1 MPVAISNERAAILD
15 PNSFIGT
22 DKKGYDCSVKEFLK
36 YRSHAACFESLG
48 PCSVSPHATN
58 YPATLFRFP
67 LRSNRTVSK
76 SKISSDIYSV
86 EDVKNFLFQSF
97 MQEAPLILL
106 FLKHVE
112 EISLYDGDRL
122 LFKVSVDPSHKE
134 TVKKERNAL
143 IQLGQSYS
151 MHMYPSLRIYA
162 MTISVD
168 NDSDKNYYHWLIFN
182 MIGSTID
189 TICKLSQ
196 KLRFLPWVG
205 IATLLPSKLNLSNID
220 VPEVDLTHLS
230 NVLQM
235 IQSQLTTNK
244 IRLSMY
250 EVEGIQR
257 HTEGRAFCFLPLPN
271 ITHLPIN
278 IHGYFGVSDNRR
290 TIEWP
295 ASNNTSDI
303 AVWNQDLVLKHIAP
317 LYSLLIGCRT
327 KLISYKNT
335 PLHDHNVTDAYAAWP
350 LYSELKNEIIWSQLI
365 KPTITSCLD
374 FPVFWSATGKWV
386 TMKEAVFLHEHGH
399 GIPTTAVD
407 ILIKAKVPVV
417 KISENIWQT
426 LKKCKDAKLNVVTQ
440 THVRDAYKEK
450 FAFDS
455 FEKFQPFLEYLLED
469 IHVGSKNFDE
479 LLNLKIIPVSVA
491 SRKFKLQTLK
501 LYKSGEEIYYLT
513 DTVSGV
519 SKLLPGLESDLVDSV
534 TINSDLINQKL
545 LELAKSKKFR
555 LQLGNSEIFCQKL
568 LPSSIRKWSNFK
580 HNEPITWM
588 INRPG
593 YPPLN
598 WILDVWK
605 WFSKNPDMIMKIVG
619 IPILPKERIEENS
632 TCCTLLPIPSK
643 GNKYYRR
650 SDDDM
655 ELTCIFEK
663 LEATVISTNDFVF
676 SHGKLSR
683 FIFNINISNIL
694 EYLVKRPEKIYL
706 LEETEKK
713 RLLMHIAQT
722 FSRIKEK
729 KIFFHLLHELSIF
742 QIGVGCTPVK
752 FSSLTSECILPPL
765 NMQFDKTLDYPHN
778 ILNITHTDVF
788 SLLTKEIN
796 YSVMPKVKVY
806 EKILQF
812 ALSQLQGSSSTNN
825 GDKLITWIMK
835 VESSKLSPEL
845 INYLSSCS
853 FVRTQASPLEF
864 KKPNELYDPKDDNFH
879 ILFHSD
885 KDKVFPAEYYIKK
898 DTLDVFVNLGLKTW
912 EKLTSDVKMFGNFLK
927 ERAENVKKAASKK
940 SDVSEIQ
947 VGCRILEIIGNFPKH
962 GVDHLMSAVESV
974 KFLKV
979 HVSRPL
985 DFPECLPWKGEE
997 YGHKLVAPNQV
1008 CFEKIYSNLIGC
1020 VLPIIHDDYEKEL
1033 SIQLPKKVI
1042 KKFLVPTVENVIEQL
1057 NVLIKFENIENPS
1070 KLSTIIHKIYQYLN
1084 DTPEKVSKLLPK
1096 KWVWWNYQGQF
1107 RFMPSKIFVLNF
1119 QIDLH
1124 PFMYLIKSD
1133 YSFLKDY
1140 DKLLRESG
1148 IKESPTTTDL
1158 INVLK
1163 EMSSGSCHLSEDR
1176 IQMSIS
1182 ILNYLFQRG
1191 EGKGDVFIPTNDFK
1205 LLPVD
1210 KCTYDDREW
1219 IRKKIGL
1226 QNKDLSLN
1234 FVHGSISPRV
1244 AEFFGVQP
1252 LSKKVAPSKELQIT
1266 FKKIEQKE
1274 SLTHRL
1280 RGIVND
1286 YNDKIDIFKELIQ
1299 NADDAG
1305 ATKVKFLMDWR
1316 NHGKSSLFND
1326 EMKFWQGPAIVA
1338 YNNSTFSDQ
1347 DFDNILNIAG
1357 ESKTSDPLKIG
1368 RYGLGFCACYSLTD
1382 VPSLIS
1388 RRFFMMFDPH
1398 THYIGNRVSERNAGL
1413 QIDLFEE
1420 KEGVSIYEDQ
1430 FSPYRGLFGCNI
1442 DQFDKNGFDGTIFR
1456 FPLRM
1461 RECQNSEIS
1470 NEQYN
1475 PSRINKQIEQLK
1487 KETLKLLIFL
1497 NKVQSLEFFELKEG
1511 KSIQEMELIFKV
1523 VKAGGTVRAKMIQ
1536 SHGSG
1541 PSAALKPECA
1551 HEVIHIEHCVGKNK
1565 QVHHYL
1571 LSAIVNDCKI
1581 EKGRLP
1587 IAELAVELTDN
1598 YTPIHT
1604 KGQLFCFLPLPIKHS
1619 LPFYVNGYFDV
1630 TKDRKALRLPQDGAE
1645 KEWNDTIINEVLPV
1659 AFVQL
1664 LEVLTGKV
1672 KLSSALN
1679 HSSRAEFLKKF
1690 YSLWPNQ
1697 AVTEFLPVDSM
1708 IYALQST
1715 KKSLFWSDAKGGVW
1729 VELDQVYWFDQPE
1742 PIPSEL
1748 QESAIEIL
1756 ISNGFYIVNCPDHVL
1771 KIIADSK
1778 RSKSINYISFF
1789 KEVFL
1794 TQIEIVDCKK
1804 RNHHLQFALKM
1815 TGEKQKD
1822 PVLVDILKKTKC
1834 IPIADSSALAYPKDL
1849 IDVNCAAIANLF
1861 VSSDKC
1867 FPHEDFREEC
1877 YTKALISLGMIT
1889 KEISVERLAERAKS
1903 ICTLSH
1909 DRACERIR
1917 YFIKYVCD
1925 MEDLEFYKNQTSTE
1939 KRLER
1944 IKVLSSIKFLMAKAK
1959 PDNLSIPWYNAE
1971 GKLFSPSQLYSLKDI
1986 PLVFTQKPVFHSP
1999 FSVKHPHF
2007 SHVEKYLGIDDQHAD
2022 KIGTV
2027 MENIK
2032 CLIDDI
2038 SGKKNIDDHARD
2050 YLNKVFITIYD
2061 FLDQCCNIS
2070 DASSKITSSLSQ
2082 RQCVWQNGKLHYPHQ
2097 MLFHWN
2103 ETPYYPYIC
2112 LLSEDNKKFEKLFEL
2127 LCVKKEADF
2136 TFLSNVMFNV
2146 KKSFNNKPLSDDA
2159 LKFMLNIANQII
2171 MLCDYRKTKSAS
2183 NIFFARFR

>member
-1163 EMSSGSCHLSEDR
+1163 EMSSESCHLSEDH

-1182 ILNYLFQRG
+1182 ILDYLFQRG

-1234 FVHGSISPRV
+1234 FVHGSVSPRV

-1252 LSKKVAPSKELQIT
+1252 LSKKVAPSVFEIEEDSNIIHHVSTTCTSVKDTALASNGDTYETCLCSFFSCNDKNKTSEWLINESRVSKHLEPMLSTATKRGLQPHGATALQLRYDNKSNQGLLFHSVPLSVNSSMPVHMNAHFIVNDSHNQLATPTGFEKWNKYIFRDLLVPSYVELILQARKYIDGTINSAEWYYGLFPNVQVIVASKDNPESVSTCKCFYETLVRNNLPVLLDGRSNDGVRWLQIT
-1266 FKKIEQKE
+1266 EGDIGYFYLPGANDSLCQILLSIGMPITHAPKFVYDNLCVGHKKSI
-1274 SLTHRL
+1274 SLVTSKNVCHYL
-1280 RGIVND
+1280 RTLTDENAVLKNVDICIQLLQFCSQDAEREDMKSFLKGIPLLLTSNNTLD
-1286 YNDKIDIFKELIQ
+1286 
-1299 NADDAG
+1299 
-1305 ATKVKFLMDWR
+1305 
-1316 NHGKSSLFND
+1316 SSGSLY
-1326 EMKFWQGPAIVA
+1326 E
-1338 YNNSTFSDQ
+1338 STFASLLPNLKEKFIHPQ
-1347 DFDNILNIAG
+1347 LG
-1357 ESKTSDPLKIG
+1357 ESKVV
-1368 RYGLGFCACYSLTD
+1368 TD
-1382 VPSLIS
+1382 VLKQVVVPLPS
-1388 RRFFMMFDPH
+1388 D
-1398 THYIGNRVSERNAGL
+1398 VVA
-1413 QIDLFEE
+1413 Q
-1420 KEGVSIYEDQ
+1420 
-1430 FSPYRGLFGCNI
+1430 NI
-1442 DQFDKNGFDGTIFR
+1442 LLPDTDEA
-1456 FPLRM
+1456 M
-1461 RECQNSEIS
+1461 RLNSE
-1470 NEQYN
+1470 QA
-1475 PSRINKQIEQLK
+1475 
-1487 KETLKLLIFL
+1487 KL
-1497 NKVQSLEFFELKEG
+1497 VS
-1511 KSIQEMELIFKV
+1511 
-1523 VKAGGTVRAKMIQ
+1523 
-1536 SHGSG
+1536 
-1541 PSAALKPECA
+1541 
-1551 HEVIHIEHCVGKNK
+1551 
-1565 QVHHYL
+1565 
-1571 LSAIVNDCKI
+1571 
-1581 EKGRLP
+1581 
-1587 IAELAVELTDN
+1587 
-1598 YTPIHT
+1598 
-1604 KGQLFCFLPLPIKHS
+1604 
-1619 LPFYVNGYFDV
+1619 
-1630 TKDRKALRLPQDGAE
+1630 
-1645 KEWNDTIINEVLPV
+1645 
-1659 AFVQL
+1659 QL
-1664 LEVLTGKV
+1664 LEFLEVSVLHQSDRV
-1672 KLSSALN
+1672 EYA
-1679 HSSRAEFLKKF
+1679 R
-1690 YSLWPNQ
+1690 Q
-1697 AVTEFLPVDSM
+1697 VT
-1708 IYALQST
+1708 
-1715 KKSLFWSDAKGGVW
+1715 K
-1729 VELDQVYWFDQPE
+1729 
-1742 PIPSEL
+1742 
-1748 QESAIEIL
+1748 
-1756 ISNGFYIVNCPDHVL
+1756 
-1771 KIIADSK
+1771 
-1778 RSKSINYISFF
+1778 SFF
-1789 KEVFL
+1789 KKPIILSSSGLFYPLCLSKHVF
-1794 TQIEIVDCKK
+1794 DGM
-1804 RNHHLQFALKM
+1804 N
-1815 TGEKQKD
+1815 D
-1822 PVLVDILKKTKC
+1822 
-1834 IPIADSSALAYPKDL
+1834 
-1849 IDVNCAAIANLF
+1849 ANLIKKLGCAILDTN
-1861 VSSDKC
+1861 VLKLAKTVV
-1867 FPHEDFREEC
+1867 PL
-1877 YTKALISLGMIT
+1877 LIS
-1889 KEISVERLAERAKS
+1889 S
-1903 ICTLSH
+1903 
-1909 DRACERIR
+1909 
-1917 YFIKYVCD
+1917 
-1925 MEDLEFYKNQTSTE
+1925 TSN
-1939 KRLER
+1939 
-1944 IKVLSSIKFLMAKAK
+1944 S
-1959 PDNLSIPWYNAE
+1959 
-1971 GKLFSPSQLYSLKDI
+1971 
-1986 PLVFTQKPVFHSP
+1986 
-1999 FSVKHPHF
+1999 
-2007 SHVEKYLGIDDQHAD
+2007 
-2022 KIGTV
+2022 
-2027 MENIK
+2027 
-2032 CLIDDI
+2032 DDI
-2038 SGKKNIDDHARD
+2038 
-2050 YLNKVFITIYD
+2050 ITCLKSD
-2061 FLDQCCNIS
+2061 PPKTVQHQFTPDEVNRFLI
-2070 DASSKITSSLSQ
+2070 
-2082 RQCVWQNGKLHYPHQ
+2082 
-2097 MLFHWN
+2097 
-2103 ETPYYPYIC
+2103 
-2112 LLSEDNKKFEKLFEL
+2112 LLL
-2127 LCVKKEADF
+2127 
-2136 TFLSNVMFNV
+2136 
-2146 KKSFNNKPLSDDA
+2146 
-2159 LKFMLNIANQII
+2159 
-2171 MLCDYRKTKSAS
+2171 SAS
-2183 NIFFARFR
+2183 NIPSNISYLLKNLPIFKTVDGSYHCLNEAKEVYFITGSLSVCAGFSELQDITQTLIIYASQMEIYKRLVPQAQYITSVQLYTNLVIPNLECFTSSKDLKKHLSVVINWISNPDEFSPDDIDNIKMVLKKTRLIDINGKKYLVSELFDPDVLFHATFNKGKLPPVNFWNGDMLAFLRSLGLQSKVDHDVWLHSAKQVAEEGSAVELRLLPVELVKKSEALLKVDQCYRQHQQDTSKLR